1 MKGMVEHAERMMEHS
16 RYLVKGVEN
25 VYLQICGMSCQQKG
39 RQLEHGWPFP
49 CNGLRRSSVHVDSIE
64 KQSMSLYRRAGET
77 IMYEVHKLNAMQ
89 RNIFFLPAISKVYI
103 S

>member
-1 MKGMVEHAERMMEHS
+1 MAVYERDGGTCREDD
-16 RYLVKGVEN
+16 
-25 VYLQICGMSCQQKG
+25 G

-49 CNGLRRSSVHVDSIE
+49 CNGRRRSSVHVDSIE

-89 RNIFFLPAISKVYI
+89 RNIFFLPTISKVYI